1 LAISDEI
8 RGWLYGWL
16 GKAKLGTPS
25 YSFTPLANCGEKT
38 RFRYVYQFY
47 VFIFHN
53 FCFYV
58 RMNTTWRQHHVELG
72 ISVNKKDAA
81 TNAARDFAYF
91 LTRQK
96 LLDPTE
102 LPKLTASMLEAP
114 NPDSFGRDSALENG
128 ILLNKTEGNSC
139 TTTDVSVDM
148 QFIPSSRIKTEHQ
161 QQKAE
166 EIALASSLRLSFFLT
181 ISEKLNSYQMENI
194 MPFFDDW
201 NHQHQTFGLLLS
213 FENAFNSKMHLN
225 EFVQKIKQPPLRYDI
240 RSYVSFI
247 DLASESIK
255 KDKKNFCCR
264 SVTFRP
270 ESAAQ
275 QHLQCKRQFEQ
286 TFSAR
291 TEGST
296 KNTAEA
302 TYALSLMR
310 QLFHN
315 QLLADISFIVND
327 ELSKEI
333 AHYLALVGVDEV
345 QPSPETSA
353 SNPVSL
359 LITQKLNQFEPSQAI
374 SDGFVSWGPALENWN
389 DHGSH

>member
-1 LAISDEI
+1 LENRSAFILELRLAISDEI

-38 RFRYVYQFY
+38 
-47 VFIFHN
+47 
-53 FCFYV
+53 
-58 RMNTTWRQHHVELG
+58 RQHHVELG

-166 EIALASSLRLSFFLT
+166 EIALA
-181 ISEKLNSYQMENI
+181 
-194 MPFFDDW
+194 
-201 NHQHQTFGLLLS
+201 
-213 FENAFNSKMHLN
+213 
-225 EFVQKIKQPPLRYDI
+225 
-240 RSYVSFI
+240 
-247 DLASESIK
+247 
-255 KDKKNFCCR
+255 
-264 SVTFRP
+264 
-270 ESAAQ
+270 
-275 QHLQCKRQFEQ
+275 